1 MRLPFFH
8 AHIRETG
15 AKRES
20 DFHHDEGI
28 SGEKTIP
35 GLNGV
40 ARRLRKSPTRSRI
53 LQRWNKG
60 RENTSSVRFTRRM
73 ARVARRFKLLIHV
86 FSRLNNGGQ
95 VMRANVYH
103 GLPNSLKTND
113 DFNGSRWLSQGL
125 ELSIGKT

>member
-15 AKRES
+15 AQRRS
-20 DFHHDEGI
+20 DFHHDERI
-28 SGEKTIP
+28 QGEKTIS

-73 ARVARRFKLLIHV
+73 ARVARRVKMFNHL
-86 FSRLNNGGQ
+86 FNRLTTWGAG
-95 VMRANVYH
+95 A
-103 GLPNSLKTND
+103 KTR
-113 DFNGSRWLSQGL
+113 FVA
-125 ELSIGKT
+125 

>member
-15 AKRES
+15 AQRRS

-28 SGEKTIP
+28 QGEKTIP

-73 ARVARRFKLLIHV
+73 ARVARRFKLLTVCSVVRSAIIPGTRE
-86 FSRLNNGGQ
+86 SKI
-95 VMRANVYH
+95 Y
-103 GLPNSLKTND
+103 NSEWRPLRVD
-113 DFNGSRWLSQGL
+113 
-125 ELSIGKT
+125 

>member
-15 AKRES
+15 AQRRS
-20 DFHHDEGI
+20 DFHHDERI
-28 SGEKTIP
+28 QGEKTIL

-73 ARVARRFKLLIHV
+73 ARVARRVKLFIPGQGT
-86 FSRLNNGGQ
+86 SRCTISTLE
-95 VMRANVYH
+95 
-103 GLPNSLKTND
+103 SLDCQSKL
-113 DFNGSRWLSQGL
+113 R
-125 ELSIGKT
+125 